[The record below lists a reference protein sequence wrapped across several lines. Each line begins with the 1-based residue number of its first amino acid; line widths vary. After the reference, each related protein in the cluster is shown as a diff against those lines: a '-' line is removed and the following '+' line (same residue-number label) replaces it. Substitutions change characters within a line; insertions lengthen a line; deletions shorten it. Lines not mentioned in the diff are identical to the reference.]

1 MTTNR
6 KLQIFSNKYVKYA
19 LILLA
24 GLFLGWLMFSGS
36 SSTNN
41 GSMAEHHDHDH
52 GDYETVWS
60 CSMYPQVRMDEPGL

>member
-6 KLQIFSNKYVKYA
+6 KLQIFRNKYVKYA

-41 GSMAEHHDHDH
+41 GSMAEHHEHDH
-52 GDYETVWS
+52 GDDETVWT
-60 CSMYPQVRMDEPGL
+60 